1 MCIDDNNLEF
11 TENPETTDN
20 NQSTD
25 AKCNDE
31 KIELDFDRN
40 LVVGML
46 SNVGVDPYD
55 LLIQLFLGYK
65 YRKNNKTLYE
75 QTAVVPTM
83 LITLY
88 YSLSPGEIEFD
99 ALKKNFI
106 KKYVKNESQIEGVN
120 DTDIHGKEEIEGLG
134 DMYEYLHSEEMEKF
148 FSVYS
153 LKDLHR
159 KLFGR
164 TPFPEYAGHYRNG
177 PVYLKGSNVGL
188 CDYYMVEREL
198 YALSGTID
206 YLHEAAKLVRGSG
219 NASELFCFLDQVVE
233 LNCKLIWI
241 HPFQDGNGRT
251 VRAFINK
258 LLEDAGLP
266 PIYIKANE
274 RTAYHTAMNL
284 ANGEEHDFTAIKAFY
299 RYKIC
304 DSILELDIEERYRR
318 GNKEMNVTDA
328 RKKIKDKDK
337 KN

>member
-1 MCIDDNNLEF
+1 MATEENNVINTDDSED
-11 TENPETTDN
+11 ENY
-20 NQSTD
+20 
-25 AKCNDE
+25 
-31 KIELDFDRN
+31 ELSFKKE
-40 LVVGML
+40 LVLGML
-46 SNVGVDPYD
+46 SDIGLDMPAF
-55 LLIQLFLGYK
+55 IREAFLGYR

-75 QTAVVPTM
+75 QSATIPTM

-88 YSLSPGEIEFD
+88 YSLNPGEIEFD
-99 ALKKNFI
+99 TLKKNFI

-120 DTDIHGKEEIEGLG
+120 DADIHGQEEIEGLA
-134 DMYEYLHSEEMEKF
+134 DMYEYLHSEEMDKF

-188 CDYYMVEREL
+188 CEYYMVEREL

-206 YLHEAAKLVRGSG
+206 YLHEAAKIVRGSG
-219 NASELFCFLDQVVE
+219 NVAELLCFLDQVVE

-284 ANGEEHDFTAIKAFY
+284 ANGDEHDFTAIKAFY

-318 GNKEMNVTDA
+318 ANKEMNVSEA
-328 RKKIKDKDK
+328 KKKLKDK